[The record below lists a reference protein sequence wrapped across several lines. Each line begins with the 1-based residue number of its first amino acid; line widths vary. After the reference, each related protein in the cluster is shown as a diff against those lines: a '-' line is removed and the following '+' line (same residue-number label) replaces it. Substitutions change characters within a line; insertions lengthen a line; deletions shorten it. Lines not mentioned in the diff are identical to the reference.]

1 MCGQHA
7 LNMLL
12 QRNEFDASHLT
23 NYVERLDQRE
33 MEVTGI
39 PSHSFRS
46 QNASESG
53 FFSIQVL
60 TEALISQ
67 HLVLFD
73 VNKPKYAHYMFQ
85 PE

>member
-12 QRNEFDASHLT
+12 QRNEFDASHLA

-33 MEVTGI
+33 MELTGI

-60 TEALISQ
+60 QEALISQ
-67 HLVLFD
+67 HVILHD
-73 VNKPKYAHYMFQ
+73 VNKPMYAHYMFQ